1 MVSYTPKHRNC
12 NRNFRIIKSA
22 VGCEAST
29 LAKSAPENN
38 LGVYVLLAAS
48 PIGYSF
54 PLDGLS
60 IWAAQLK
67 DSHRSLA
74 VVPSSRWRVS
84 RQLRILQSRDK
95 SIKLSFSRQ
104 GPPYSTHLAQLLLC
118 VCCFQPWSIITAR
131 WLTPSPG
138 FWQIVQFS
146 LPSPPCVP
154 KLFITLAK
162 LSFWPLG
169 R

>member
-1 MVSYTPKHRNC
+1 MCCWFKEIVSYTPKHRNC

-38 LGVYVLLAAS
+38 LGIYVLLAAS

-74 VVPSSRWRVS
+74 VFSFFKVTGLTSAADSTKYAQKHKIELFTPRTPLYSLSPAAALCWLFSTMKHHHSEVIDAVT
-84 RQLRILQSRDK
+84 RILTNCTYNFRYPHHPAYRN
-95 SIKLSFSRQ
+95 FS
-104 GPPYSTHLAQLLLC
+104 
-118 VCCFQPWSIITAR
+118 
-131 WLTPSPG
+131 
-138 FWQIVQFS
+138 
-146 LPSPPCVP
+146 
-154 KLFITLAK
+154 
-162 LSFWPLG
+162 
-169 R
+169 